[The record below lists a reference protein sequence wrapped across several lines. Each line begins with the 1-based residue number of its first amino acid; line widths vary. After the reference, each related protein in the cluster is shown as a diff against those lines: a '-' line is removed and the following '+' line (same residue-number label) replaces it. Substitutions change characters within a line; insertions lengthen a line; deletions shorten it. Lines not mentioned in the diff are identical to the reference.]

1 MPLTPQTIPINFAQ
15 GLDTKTDPK
24 QVTVGKFLSLENT
37 VFTTGDLLQKRN
49 GYGPLAPLPIPA
61 NYLTTFDGNLTAI
74 GSTLQAY
81 SEGTTS
87 WISKGSLVP
96 VELSVMPTVRSALNQ
111 VQADSVIAANGLMCT
126 AYTELAG
133 SIAYYKYQIQDSNT
147 GQSIVGPTALAVEY
161 VYSFTVSSA
170 NATAGA
176 TYTNNG
182 VTFTVEST
190 IASATTLV
198 AYASGIPT
206 ASGTLTKVSGTG
218 DSTITFSAAITII
231 YAPRV
236 FLLGT
241 YFIVA
246 YTSVSGGSYQL
257 DYVAISTNNP
267 AKVTAPATL
276 VSSYIPFVPSSWDGA
291 VANIGTGAS
300 PVYQLY
306 LAYNT
311 TSGGQAVD
319 FIYLTQNLAVSSATT
334 FTGSTATNMSICI
347 DATAS
352 SPIIY
357 AAFYNVDSS
366 TGFVVAV
373 DQLLSKRMTATEIIA
388 SGAVYNITCTAQNGA
403 CTSVYEVANQYSYA
417 NTVPTNF
424 LDSVTVTLPATV
436 TTGTVGATTLVLR
449 GVGLASKGFILNGNM
464 YVLSEYA
471 SQLQSTYFLV
481 NLNGNVISRFA
492 YENGGASLVASNGY
506 LPYNLPQAQVIGG
519 TASIA
524 YLYKDLIETQNTTGL
539 VQSIGPAGASN
550 IYSQTGVNVVFLG
563 FSSNALISA
572 EIGNNLNVT
581 GGLLLAYDG
590 QTINEQGF
598 SLFPDNILATWAA
611 TGGAIQAQPDGST
624 NTNAYYYQIIYE
636 WTDARG
642 NLFRSAPSV
651 PVAVTTTGA
660 LSTGIITL
668 DIPYY
673 RITYKQG
680 MVTPPPTTAV
690 KIQIYR
696 WSVGQ
701 QVYYQTTSITQ
712 PTLND
717 TTKDF
722 VVYVDTLADA
732 SILGNNIIYTTGGVV
747 EDIAGPAS
755 VASTLFDDRLWLV
768 DAEDQNLLWFSKQII
783 EATPVELS
791 DQLTMF
797 VAPTIGAQGST
808 GTITALAPLD
818 SNLIIFKKDAIYYV
832 NGTGPDNTGANS
844 QYGQPIFITSTVG
857 CANPKSIVIT
867 NEGLMFQSDKGIW
880 LLTHGLSVSYVGAP
894 VEKFNSSV
902 VNSAVI
908 IPGATQARFT
918 LNTGQT
924 LMYDYYYQ
932 QWGSFTGVSAISST
946 LYQGLHTYISPYG
959 GVFQETPGKYLD
971 NGNTVLI
978 GGQSGPVWLAGIL
991 GYQRVWELM
1000 LLGSYYSPHSIVVNL
1015 QFDYGASSQQYI
1027 INPLNG
1033 TGVYGS
1039 DSLYGQTTPFGGPPA
1054 TTPWRIQLDNQRC
1067 QTFQFSFQEQYNPTL
1082 GQAAGFGF
1090 TLSSISCLVG
1100 IKKGSRPFSAAQTV
1114 GGTQ

>member
-1 MPLTPQTIPINFAQ
+1 MPLNPQTIPINFAQ

-24 QVTVGKFLSLENT
+24 QITVGKFLSLENS
-37 VFTTGDLLQKRN
+37 VFTTGNLLQKRN
-49 GYGPLAPLPIPA
+49 GYGPLAPLPLPA
-61 NYLTTFDGNLTAI
+61 NYLTTFGGNLTAI

-81 SEGTTS
+81 SAGTS
-87 WISKGSLVP
+87 GWVSKGSLVP
-96 VELSVMPTVRSALNQ
+96 IELNVMPAARSALNQ

-133 SIAYYKYQIQDSNT
+133 GIAYYKYQVQDSNT
-147 GQSIVGPTALAVEY
+147 GQSIVGPTSLAVEY

-198 AYASGIPT
+198 AYGTGIPG
-206 ASGTLTKVSGTG
+206 ASGTLTKASGTG
-218 DSTITFSAAITII
+218 DSTITFSAVATVI

-241 YFIVA
+241 YFVVVC
-246 YTSVSGGSYQL
+246 TSVSGGSYQL
-257 DYVAISTNNP
+257 DYIAISTNSP
-267 AKVTAPATL
+267 ATVTSPATL
-276 VSSYIPFVPSSWDGA
+276 VSSYIPFMSSSWDGA
-291 VANIGTGAS
+291 VANIGTSAS

-311 TSGGQAVD
+311 TSGGQAVN
-319 FIYLTQNLAVSSATT
+319 FIYLTQNLAVSSATS
-334 FTGSTATNMSICI
+334 FSGSQATNMSVCA

-352 SPIIY
+352 SPVVY
-357 AAFYNVDSS
+357 ASFYNANDS
-366 TGFVVAV
+366 TGHVVAV
-373 DQLLSKRMTATEIIA
+373 DQVLNKRMSATEIIS
-388 SGAVYNITCTAQNGA
+388 SGAVYNITCTAQNGI

-417 NTVPTNF
+417 NTVPTNY
-424 LDSVTVTLPATV
+424 LQSVPVTLPATV
-436 TTGTVGATTLVLR
+436 TAGAAGSTSVVLR
-449 GVGLASKGFILNGNM
+449 SVGLASKGFLLNGAM

-471 SQLQSTYFLV
+471 SELQSTYFLI
-481 NLNGNVISRFA
+481 NLSGNVVARFA

-506 LPYNLPQAQVIGG
+506 LPYNLPQAQVIGSV
-519 TASIA
+519 ASIA

-550 IYSQTGVNVVFLG
+550 IYSQTGINIAFLG

-572 EIGNNLNVT
+572 EIGNNLNIT

-598 SLFPDNILATWAA
+598 SLFPDDILATWAA
-611 TGGAIQAQPDGST
+611 TGGSMQAQPDGAT
-624 NTNAYYYQIIYE
+624 NTNAYYYQITYE
-636 WTDARG
+636 WTDAQG
-642 NLFRSAPSV
+642 NIFRSAPSV
-651 PVAVTTTGA
+651 PVSITTTGS
-660 LSTGIITL
+660 LSTGSVIL

-673 RITYKQG
+673 RITYKQAN
-680 MVTPPPTTAV
+680 VTPPPTNAV

-701 QVYYQTTSITQ
+701 QVYYQVTSITQ

-722 VVYVDTLADA
+722 VSYVDTIADA
-732 SILGNNIIYTTGGVV
+732 SILGDNIIYTTGGVV
-747 EDIAGPAS
+747 EDIAGPAAI
-755 VASTLFDDRLWLV
+755 ASTLFDDRLWLV

-783 EATPVELS
+783 EGTPVELS
-791 DQLTMF
+791 DLLTMYI
-797 VAPTIGAQGST
+797 APTIGAQGST

-818 SNLIIFKKDAIYYV
+818 SNLIVFKRDAIYYV

-857 CANPKSIVIT
+857 TTNPKSIVIT
-867 NEGLMFQSDKGIW
+867 NDGLMFQSDKGIW
-880 LLTHGLSVSYVGAP
+880 LLSHALQVSYIGAP
-894 VEKFNSSV
+894 VEKFNPST

-908 IPGATQARFT
+908 VPGTTQARFT
-918 LNTGQT
+918 LNTNQT
-924 LMYDYYYQ
+924 LMYDYFYQ
-932 QWGSFTGVSAISST
+932 QWGTFVGVSALSST
-946 LYQGLHTYISPYG
+946 LYQGLHTYISPRG
-959 GVFQETPGKYLD
+959 GVFQETPGQYLD
-971 NGNTVLI
+971 NGNPVLI
-978 GGQSGPVWLAGIL
+978 QFQTGPIWLAGIL
-991 GYQRVWELM
+991 GYQRAWELM
-1000 LLGSYYSPHSIVVNL
+1000 LQGSYYSPHFLVVNIA
-1015 QFDYGASSQQYI
+1015 FDYGASSQQYI
-1027 INPLNG
+1027 IGQSG

-1039 DSLYGQTTPFGGPPA
+1039 DAIYGQTIPFGGPSISRPQ
-1054 TTPWRIQLDNQRC
+1054 RIQLDDQRC
-1067 QTFQFSFQEQYNPTL
+1067 QTFQFSFQEQYDPSQ
-1082 GQAAGFGF
+1082 GVAAGAGF
-1090 TLSSISCLVG
+1090 TLSNVSCLVG